1 MAEVLVRLADVPEIE
16 EPSNDLVLRRLV
28 DAETGEGN
36 LSVTWVRLAGRHRRL
51 RTDRST
57 RLYYVIE
64 GEGWF
69 VLGEEPAVAV
79 RTADIVLVP
88 RGMQYELGG
97 QLTYLVVNGPGFVS
111 GDDVYE

>member
-1 MAEVLVRLADVPEIE
+1 MLVHLADVPEIE

-28 DAETGEGN
+28 DAESGEGN
-36 LSVTWVRLAGRHRRL
+36 ISVTWVRLAGRHRRL

-57 RLYYVIE
+57 RLYYVVE

-69 VLGEEPAVAV
+69 VLGDEPAVAV
-79 RTADIVLVP
+79 RMGDSVVVP
-88 RGMQYELGG
+88 RGTSYELGG
-97 QLTYLVVNGPGFVS
+97 ELTYLVVNGPGFVS

>member
-1 MAEVLVRLADVPEIE
+1 MLVRLADVPEIE

-28 DAETGEGN
+28 DAESGEGN
-36 LSVTWVRLAGRHRRL
+36 LSVTWVRLAGRHRQL

-57 RLYYVIE
+57 RLYYVVE

-69 VLGEEPAVAV
+69 VLGDEPEVAV
-79 RTADIVLVP
+79 RMGDIVVVP
-88 RGMQYELGG
+88 RGTAYQLGG
-97 QLTYLVVNGPGFVS
+97 ELTYLVVNGPGFVS

>member
-1 MAEVLVRLADVPEIE
+1 MLVRLAHVPEIE

-28 DAETGEGN
+28 DAKRGEGN

-69 VLGEEPAVAV
+69 LLGEEPAVAV
-79 RTADIVLVP
+79 RTGDVVLVP
-88 RGMQYELGG
+88 RGTRYELGG
-97 QLTYLVVNGPGFVS
+97 ELTYLVVNGPGFVS
-111 GDDVYE
+111 GDDVYD